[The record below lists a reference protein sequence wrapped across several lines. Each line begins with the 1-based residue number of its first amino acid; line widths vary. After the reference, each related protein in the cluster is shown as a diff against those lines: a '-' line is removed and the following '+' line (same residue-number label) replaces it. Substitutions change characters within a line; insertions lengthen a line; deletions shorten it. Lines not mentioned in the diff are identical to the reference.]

1 VPPSSAGAHED
12 LDDDPDVFFRPEPV
26 VVAPSGQ
33 VAAIDPQ
40 LVVAR
45 TPAPPWWR
53 RVGFTVALLVL
64 VGAIPVLAR
73 AGYEAVTTST
83 DGRFGGRSVGPTD
96 PGYEELVS
104 STPTALVVQKDA
116 EGAPVSLTL
125 LSLSGDAGGGSVIFV
140 PLAAEIPTPGFGIE
154 RIGGA
159 YGTTDDPARGIELVA
174 AQTAQVLNVGIDE
187 VFELDDRGWSQVVAP
202 VAPLGFT
209 NPAPLDLGEGV
220 LEAGRVDLPADLI
233 GPYLGTLREGDDE
246 LDRADRQELLWR
258 SWLSAVAASDRPDVL
273 PGETSSGIGLFV
285 RTLAAGNVAYA
296 TLPGETDPET
306 GAYVP
311 DVDAV
316 VDLVVDAVPIPDPA
330 SPGSRPR
337 VRLLNGVGP
346 EPVPVAITRQ
356 VVGSSGTVAILGNAS
371 SFERDETTI
380 VFADPEQEAYATV
393 LLAELGGSGEAR
405 LEREADEDVELTV
418 VLGRDVLGDADG
430 SDGAE
435 PAVGV
440 APGDGGA
447 VTSTTTGER

>member
-1 VPPSSAGAHED
+1 
-12 LDDDPDVFFRPEPV
+12 

-33 VAAIDPQ
+33 VAAADPQ
-40 LVVAR
+40 LAVAR
-45 TPAPPWWR
+45 TPVPPWWR
-53 RVGFTVALLVL
+53 RAAFAVVIVAL
-64 VGAIPVLAR
+64 VGAIPLLAR

-83 DGRFGGRSVGPTD
+83 DGRFGGPSAGPTD

-140 PLAAEIPTPGFGIE
+140 PLAAEIPSPGFGIE

-159 YGTTDDPARGIELVA
+159 YATTDDPTRAIELVA

-202 VAPLGFT
+202 VAPLGIT
-209 NPAPLDLGEGV
+209 NPVPLDLGEGV
-220 LEAGRVDLPADLI
+220 LEAGRVELPAELI
-233 GPYLGTLREGDDE
+233 GPYLGALREGDDE
-246 LDRADRQELLWR
+246 LDHADRQELLWR
-258 SWLSAVAASDRPDVL
+258 SWLSAVAASGRPDVL

-285 RTLAAGNVAYA
+285 RTLAAGNVDYA
-296 TLPGETDPET
+296 TLPGETDPDT

-337 VRLLNGVGP
+337 VRLLNGVAA

-371 SFERDETTI
+371 SFERDDTRI
-380 VFADPEQEAYATV
+380 VFADPDQEAYATV
-393 LLAELGGSGEAR
+393 LMAELGGSGEVR
-405 LEREADEDVELTV
+405 LDREADEDVELTV
-418 VLGRDVLGDADG
+418 VLGRDVLGDADDPG
-430 SDGAE
+430 GAE
-435 PAVGV
+435 PAAGV
-440 APGDGGA
+440 APGRA